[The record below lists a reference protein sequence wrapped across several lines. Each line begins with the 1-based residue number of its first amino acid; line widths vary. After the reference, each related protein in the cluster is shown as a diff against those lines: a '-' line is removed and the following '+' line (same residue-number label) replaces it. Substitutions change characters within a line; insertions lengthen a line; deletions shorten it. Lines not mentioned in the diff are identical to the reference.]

1 MARRRREGRLGS
13 SFERPATPPACV
25 LGGAQQA
32 GGRETRLLP
41 RVGLRRHFIPSPE
54 GCPLFRRKS
63 EDTELVEQPTKP
75 GGKGRPTPTR
85 KEAEAAAKARAKVPR
100 TRKEQM
106 QRQRQAKTESSKQ
119 VRAAMKSGDERY
131 LLARDKGPVRR
142 FIRDYVDSRFSFV
155 ELMIPI
161 LIVTMVLGYSGN
173 SQLATVGNTLL
184 FGMLL
189 LVVLDLVLL
198 RRRIRKQLAARFP
211 DESVK
216 GTTYYAVTRSLQMK
230 FMRMPKPKVKIG
242 QELPEHYR

>member
-1 MARRRREGRLGS
+1 
-13 SFERPATPPACV
+13 
-25 LGGAQQA
+25 
-32 GGRETRLLP
+32 
-41 RVGLRRHFIPSPE
+41 
-54 GCPLFRRKS
+54 LFRRKS
-63 EDTELVEQPTKP
+63 EESAPVEEPMKP

-100 TRKEQM
+100 TRKEMAQ
-106 QRQRQAKTESSKQ
+106 QQRQAKTQSSKQ
-119 VRAAMKSGDERY
+119 VREAMKSGDERY
-131 LLARDKGPVRR
+131 LLPRDKGPVRR

-161 LIVTMVLGYSGN
+161 LIVTMILGYSGN

-189 LVVLDLVLL
+189 LVVLDLLLL
-198 RRRIRKQLAARFP
+198 RRRLRKQLAARFP
-211 DESVK
+211 DEPVK

-242 QELPEHYR
+242 QDLPEHYR

>member
-1 MARRRREGRLGS
+1 M
-13 SFERPATPPACV
+13 
-25 LGGAQQA
+25 
-32 GGRETRLLP
+32 
-41 RVGLRRHFIPSPE
+41 
-54 GCPLFRRKS
+54 FRRKS
-63 EDTELVEQPTKP
+63 EDTAPVEEPTKV

-85 KEAEAAAKARAKVPR
+85 KEAEAAARARAKVPR

-106 QRQRQAKTESSKQ
+106 QRQRQTKTQSSKE
-119 VRAAMKSGDERY
+119 VRAAMKAGDERY

-161 LIVTMVLGYSGN
+161 LIVTMILGYSGN

-189 LVVLDLVLL
+189 LVVLDLLLL
-198 RRRIRKQLAARFP
+198 RRRLRKQLAARFP
-211 DESVK
+211 DEPVK

-230 FMRMPKPKVKIG
+230 FMRMPKAKVKIG